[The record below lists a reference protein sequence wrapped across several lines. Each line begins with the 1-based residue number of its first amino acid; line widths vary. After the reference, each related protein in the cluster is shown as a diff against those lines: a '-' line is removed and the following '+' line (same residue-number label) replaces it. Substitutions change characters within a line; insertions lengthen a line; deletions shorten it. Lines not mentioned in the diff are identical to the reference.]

1 MAPAWAEIEA
11 DVQRA
16 WGVGA
21 GDVQGLERHRL
32 KYAGP
37 SGTLPAP
44 GLLEDHRQGSAG
56 DDSGRKACVRQRRD
70 EKAAARRAEEVAN
83 SPGLLI
89 CESIAEDTKHVK
101 FPIKP

>member
-1 MAPAWAEIEA
+1 MAPARVEIEA
-11 DVQRA
+11 DMQRA
-16 WGVGA
+16 NSAGA
-21 GDVQGLERHRL
+21 GDVQELEQHRL

-56 DDSGRKACVRQRRD
+56 GGSGRKACVRQRQD
-70 EKAAARRAEEVAN
+70 ERAAARLVEEVADI
-83 SPGLLI
+83 PGLLI
-89 CESIAEDTKHVK
+89 CESITEDRKHVK